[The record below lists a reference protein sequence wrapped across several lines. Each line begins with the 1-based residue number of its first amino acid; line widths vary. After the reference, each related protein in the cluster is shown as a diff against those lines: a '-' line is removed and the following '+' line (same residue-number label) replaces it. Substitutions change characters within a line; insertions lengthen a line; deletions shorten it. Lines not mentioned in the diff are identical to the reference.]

1 MNSFTNYLPIGL
13 LVLAAACG
21 GGDSSIEAKQKS
33 LASLKKQALDLNAQI
48 VALEKEVEKAGGAS
62 AAKAILV
69 GIDTI
74 QTETFT
80 HYIELQG
87 KVESESVSYIT
98 PRAGGGQ
105 VKAIYIKRG
114 DRVKRGQLIL
124 QLDNTLIKQSA
135 AAATQNIE
143 TLKSQAA
150 LAKSVYEKQKNLWEQ
165 NIGSEIQLMTAKTN
179 ADAMSSQLKA
189 AMEQLGMV
197 KDQLAFTSIYSDVDG
212 VAEEVNVK
220 VVNTTKL
227 KLTAEVPENYAGKVK
242 VGTEL
247 TLTFPD
253 IQKTINNKVN
263 VLGNVIDPLN
273 RSFYIESKLPVDNSF
288 RPNLLAQVK
297 IKDYEKKDAISI
309 PVNLLQ
315 NDEKGKFV
323 YVAVMEAGK
332 MFARK
337 KMISTGEFY
346 GNNIEKWS
354 CHNVPQ
360 HSRDKFFEGKDNRPN
375 TVFKNIK
382 SLNET
387 VYADGEIYYSN
398 WPHIISQ
405 EGNQK
410 CFLDTKWANPFEQ
423 TWMSH
428 MYSLTKENIL
438 NPAILLASPI
448 THNRIYHYD
457 ACERKEN

>member
-1 MNSFTNYLPIGL
+1 MKSFAKLLTLSL

-21 GGDSSIEAKQKS
+21 GGDNTIEAKQKS
-33 LASLKKQALDLNAQI
+33 LASLKKQALELNAKI

-69 GIDTI
+69 GVDTI
-74 QTETFT
+74 QSETFT

-105 VKAIYIKRG
+105 VRAIYVKRG

-135 AAATQNIE
+135 AAASQNIE

-179 ADAMSSQLKA
+179 ADAMASQLKA
-189 AMEQLGMV
+189 ATEQLGV
-197 KDQLAFTSIYSDVDG
+197 VRDQLAFTSIYSDVDG

-220 VVNTTKL
+220 VGELFMGPGQIKIVNTTKL
-227 KLTAEVPENYAGKVK
+227 KLTAQVPENYAGKVK

-253 IQKTINNKVN
+253 IQKTIDNKVN
-263 VLGNVIDPLN
+263 VLGNVIDPLS
-273 RSFYIESKLPVDNSF
+273 RSFYIESKLPVDNNF

-297 IKDYEKKDAISI
+297 IKDYEKKNAISI

-323 YVAVMEAGK
+323 YVAVIEAGK

-337 KMISTGEFY
+337 KMVSTGEFY
-346 GNNIEKWS
+346 GNNIEIL
-354 CHNVPQ
+354 
-360 HSRDKFFEGKDNRPN
+360 GG
-375 TVFKNIK
+375 
-382 SLNET
+382 L
-387 VYADGEIYYSN
+387 AAGEIL
-398 WPHIISQ
+398 IS
-405 EGNQK
+405 EGYQSIYDGQ
-410 CFLDTKWANPFEQ
+410 L
-423 TWMSH
+423 
-428 MYSLTKENIL
+428 
-438 NPAILLASPI
+438 I
-448 THNRIYHYD
+448 TTSI
-457 ACERKEN
+457 K

>member
-1 MNSFTNYLPIGL
+1 MKSFTTYLSIGL
-13 LVLAAACG
+13 LVLATACG
-21 GGDSSIEAKQKS
+21 GGDTIEAKQKT
-33 LASLKKQALDLNAQI
+33 LASLKKQALELNAKI
-48 VALEKEVEKAGGAS
+48 IALEKEVEKAGGVS

-105 VKAIYIKRG
+105 VRAIYINRG
-114 DRVKRGQLIL
+114 DRVKKGQLIL

-179 ADAMSSQLKA
+179 ADAMASQLRA

-220 VVNTTKL
+220 VGELFMGPGQIKIVNTTKL
-227 KLTAEVPENYAGKVK
+227 KLTAQVPENYAGKVK

-263 VLGNVIDPLN
+263 VLGNVIDPLS
-273 RSFYIESKLPVDNSF
+273 RSFYIESKLPIDNNF

-297 IKDYEKKDAISI
+297 IKDYEKKNAISI

-323 YVAVMEAGK
+323 YVVAMAAGK

-337 KMISTGEFY
+337 KMVATGEFY
-346 GNNIEKWS
+346 GNNIEVLS
-354 CHNVPQ
+354 GIAAGDILI
-360 HSRDKFFEGKDNRPN
+360 SEGYQSIYDGQLI
-375 TVFKNIK
+375 TTSIK
-382 SLNET
+382 
-387 VYADGEIYYSN
+387 
-398 WPHIISQ
+398 
-405 EGNQK
+405 
-410 CFLDTKWANPFEQ
+410 
-423 TWMSH
+423 
-428 MYSLTKENIL
+428 
-438 NPAILLASPI
+438 
-448 THNRIYHYD
+448 
-457 ACERKEN
+457 

>member
-1 MNSFTNYLPIGL
+1 MKSFTTYLSIGL

-21 GGDSSIEAKQKS
+21 GGDNTIEAKQKT
-33 LASLKKQALDLNAQI
+33 LAGLKKQALELNAQI
-48 VALEKEVEKAGGAS
+48 VALEKDVEKAGGAS

-105 VKAIYIKRG
+105 VRAIYVKRG

-150 LAKSVYEKQKNLWEQ
+150 LAKSVYEKQKSLWEQ

-179 ADAMSSQLKA
+179 ADALASQLRA
-189 AMEQLGMV
+189 ANEQLGMV
-197 KDQLAFTSIYSDVDG
+197 KDQLAFTSIYSDVEG

-220 VVNTTKL
+220 VGELFMGPGQIKIVNTAKL
-227 KLTAEVPENYAGKVK
+227 KLTAQVPENYAGKVK

-273 RSFYIESKLPVDNSF
+273 RSFYIESKLPVDNNF

-297 IKDYEKKDAISI
+297 IKDYEKKNAISI

-323 YVAVMEAGK
+323 YVAVVEAGK

-337 KMISTGEFY
+337 KMVATGEFY
-346 GNNIEKWS
+346 GNNIEVLS
-354 CHNVPQ
+354 GLAAGDIMI
-360 HSRDKFFEGKDNRPN
+360 SEGYQSIYDGQLI
-375 TVFKNIK
+375 TTSIK
-382 SLNET
+382 
-387 VYADGEIYYSN
+387 
-398 WPHIISQ
+398 
-405 EGNQK
+405 
-410 CFLDTKWANPFEQ
+410 
-423 TWMSH
+423 
-428 MYSLTKENIL
+428 
-438 NPAILLASPI
+438 
-448 THNRIYHYD
+448 
-457 ACERKEN
+457 

>member
-1 MNSFTNYLPIGL
+1 MKSFTTYLSIGL

-21 GGDSSIEAKQKS
+21 GGDNTIEAKQKT
-33 LASLKKQALDLNAQI
+33 LAGLKKQALELNAQI
-48 VALEKEVEKAGGAS
+48 VALEKDVEKAGGAS

-69 GIDTI
+69 AIDTI

-105 VKAIYIKRG
+105 VRAIYVKRG

-150 LAKSVYEKQKNLWEQ
+150 LAKSVYEKQKSLWEQ

-179 ADAMSSQLKA
+179 ADALASQLRA
-189 AMEQLGMV
+189 ANEQLGMV
-197 KDQLAFTSIYSDVDG
+197 KDQLAFTSIYSDVEG

-220 VVNTTKL
+220 VGELFMGPGQIKIVNTSKL
-227 KLTAEVPENYAGKVK
+227 KLTAQVPENYAGKVK

-273 RSFYIESKLPVDNSF
+273 RSFYIESKLPVDNNF

-297 IKDYEKKDAISI
+297 IKDYEKKNAISI

-323 YVAVMEAGK
+323 YVAVVEAGK

-337 KMISTGEFY
+337 KMVATGEFY
-346 GNNIEKWS
+346 GNNIEVLS
-354 CHNVPQ
+354 GLAAGDIMI
-360 HSRDKFFEGKDNRPN
+360 SEGYQSIYDGQLI
-375 TVFKNIK
+375 TTSIK
-382 SLNET
+382 
-387 VYADGEIYYSN
+387 
-398 WPHIISQ
+398 
-405 EGNQK
+405 
-410 CFLDTKWANPFEQ
+410 
-423 TWMSH
+423 
-428 MYSLTKENIL
+428 
-438 NPAILLASPI
+438 
-448 THNRIYHYD
+448 
-457 ACERKEN
+457 

>member
-1 MNSFTNYLPIGL
+1 MKSFTTYLSIGL

-21 GGDSSIEAKQKS
+21 GGDNTIEAKQKS
-33 LASLKKQALDLNAQI
+33 LASLKKQALELNAQI

-74 QTETFT
+74 QSETFT

-105 VKAIYIKRG
+105 VRAIYIKRG

-179 ADAMSSQLKA
+179 ADAMASQLKA

-220 VVNTTKL
+220 VGELFMGPGQIKIVNTTKL
-227 KLTAEVPENYAGKVK
+227 KLTAQVPENYAGKVK

-273 RSFYIESKLPVDNSF
+273 RSFYIESKLPVDNNF

-337 KMISTGEFY
+337 KMVATGEFY
-346 GNNIEKWS
+346 GNNIEVLS
-354 CHNVPQ
+354 GLAAGDILV
-360 HSRDKFFEGKDNRPN
+360 SEGYQSIYDGQLIS
-375 TVFKNIK
+375 TSIK
-382 SLNET
+382 
-387 VYADGEIYYSN
+387 
-398 WPHIISQ
+398 
-405 EGNQK
+405 
-410 CFLDTKWANPFEQ
+410 
-423 TWMSH
+423 
-428 MYSLTKENIL
+428 
-438 NPAILLASPI
+438 
-448 THNRIYHYD
+448 
-457 ACERKEN
+457 

>member
-1 MNSFTNYLPIGL
+1 MKSIVTFLTLSL
-13 LVLAAACG
+13 LVLATACG
-21 GGDSSIEAKQKS
+21 GGDNSIEGKQKS
-33 LASLKKQALDLNAQI
+33 LAGLKKQALDLNAQI
-48 VALEKEVEKAGGAS
+48 VALEKELEKAGGAA

-69 GIDTI
+69 ATDTI

-105 VKAIYIKRG
+105 VRSIYIKRG
-114 DRVKRGQLIL
+114 DRVKKGQLIL
-124 QLDNTLIKQSA
+124 QLDNSLIKQSA
-135 AAATQNIE
+135 AAAAQNIE

-179 ADAMSSQLKA
+179 ADALASQLKA
-189 AMEQLGMV
+189 ASEQLGMV
-197 KDQLAFTSIYSDVDG
+197 RDQLAYTSIYSDVDG

-220 VVNTTKL
+220 IGELFMGPGQIKIVNTTKL

-253 IQKTINNKVN
+253 IQKTISNKIS
-263 VLGNVIDPLN
+263 VLGNVINPLS
-273 RSFYIESKLPVDNSF
+273 RSFFIESKLPVDNNF

-297 IKDYEKKDAISI
+297 IKDYEKKNAISI

-323 YVAVMEAGK
+323 YVAVTEAGK
-332 MFARK
+332 LVARK
-337 KMISTGEFY
+337 KMVTTGEFY
-346 GNNIEKWS
+346 GNNIEVLS
-354 CHNVPQ
+354 
-360 HSRDKFFEGKDNRPN
+360 G
-375 TVFKNIK
+375 
-382 SLNET
+382 L
-387 VYADGEIYYSN
+387 AAGEIL
-398 WPHIISQ
+398 IT
-405 EGNQK
+405 EGFQSIYDGQ
-410 CFLDTKWANPFEQ
+410 LITKTIQ
-423 TWMSH
+423 
-428 MYSLTKENIL
+428 
-438 NPAILLASPI
+438 
-448 THNRIYHYD
+448 
-457 ACERKEN
+457 

>member
-1 MNSFTNYLPIGL
+1 MKSFTTYLSIGL

-21 GGDSSIEAKQKS
+21 GGDNTIEAKQKS
-33 LASLKKQALDLNAQI
+33 LAGLKKQALELNAQI

-69 GIDTI
+69 AIDTI

-105 VKAIYIKRG
+105 VRAIYVKRG

-150 LAKSVYEKQKNLWEQ
+150 LAKSVYEKQKSLWEQ

-179 ADAMSSQLKA
+179 ADALASQLRA
-189 AMEQLGMV
+189 ANEQLGMV
-197 KDQLAFTSIYSDVDG
+197 KDQLAFTSIYSDVEG

-220 VVNTTKL
+220 VGELFMGPGQIKIVNTAKL
-227 KLTAEVPENYAGKVK
+227 KLTAQVPENYAGKVK

-273 RSFYIESKLPVDNSF
+273 RSFYIESKLPVDNNF

-297 IKDYEKKDAISI
+297 IKDYEKKNAISI

-323 YVAVMEAGK
+323 YVAVVEAGK

-337 KMISTGEFY
+337 KMVATGEFY
-346 GNNIEKWS
+346 GNNIEVLS
-354 CHNVPQ
+354 GLAAGDIMI
-360 HSRDKFFEGKDNRPN
+360 SEGYQSIYDGQLI
-375 TVFKNIK
+375 TTSIK
-382 SLNET
+382 
-387 VYADGEIYYSN
+387 
-398 WPHIISQ
+398 
-405 EGNQK
+405 
-410 CFLDTKWANPFEQ
+410 
-423 TWMSH
+423 
-428 MYSLTKENIL
+428 
-438 NPAILLASPI
+438 
-448 THNRIYHYD
+448 
-457 ACERKEN
+457 

>member
-1 MNSFTNYLPIGL
+1 MKSIVTFLTLSL
-13 LVLAAACG
+13 LVLATACG
-21 GGDSSIEAKQKS
+21 GGDNSIEGKQKS
-33 LASLKKQALDLNAQI
+33 LAGLKKQALDLNAQI
-48 VALEKEVEKAGGAS
+48 VALEKELEKAGGAA

-69 GIDTI
+69 ATDTI

-105 VKAIYIKRG
+105 VRAIYIKRG
-114 DRVKRGQLIL
+114 DRVKKGQLIL
-124 QLDNTLIKQSA
+124 QLDNSLIKQSA
-135 AAATQNIE
+135 AAAAQNIE

-179 ADAMSSQLKA
+179 ADALASQLKA
-189 AMEQLGMV
+189 ASEQLGMV
-197 KDQLAFTSIYSDVDG
+197 RDQLAYTSIYSDVDG

-220 VVNTTKL
+220 VGELFMGPGQIKIVNTSKL

-253 IQKTINNKVN
+253 IQKTISNKIS
-263 VLGNVIDPLN
+263 VLGNVINPLS
-273 RSFYIESKLPVDNSF
+273 RSFFIESKLPLDNNF

-297 IKDYEKKDAISI
+297 IKDYEKKNAISI

-323 YVAVMEAGK
+323 YVAVTEAGK
-332 MFARK
+332 LVARK
-337 KMISTGEFY
+337 KMVTTGEFY
-346 GNNIEKWS
+346 GNNIEVLS
-354 CHNVPQ
+354 
-360 HSRDKFFEGKDNRPN
+360 GL
-375 TVFKNIK
+375 T
-382 SLNET
+382 
-387 VYADGEIYYSN
+387 AGEIL
-398 WPHIISQ
+398 IT
-405 EGNQK
+405 EGFQSIYDGQ
-410 CFLDTKWANPFEQ
+410 LITKTIQ
-423 TWMSH
+423 
-428 MYSLTKENIL
+428 
-438 NPAILLASPI
+438 
-448 THNRIYHYD
+448 
-457 ACERKEN
+457 